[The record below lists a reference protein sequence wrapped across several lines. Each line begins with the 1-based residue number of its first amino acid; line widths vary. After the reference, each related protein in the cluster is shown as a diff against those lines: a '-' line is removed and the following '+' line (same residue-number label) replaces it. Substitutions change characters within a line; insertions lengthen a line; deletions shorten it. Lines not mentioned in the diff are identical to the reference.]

1 MYDVSCSVK
10 SQWFF
15 FAGWAAFLQLSQ
27 CRVSCGSDN
36 VLPTH
41 GNATAEKSFFNLGI
55 VAFNLALI
63 C

>member
-1 MYDVSCSVK
+1 MK